1 MNKKRILYAE
11 DDVTLAFLT
20 KDGLESYYEVIHCE
34 NGQDAIDLF
43 KSQSFDACV
52 LDVVMPFKDGFE
64 LAKEIRAINS
74 EIPILFLSAKTLKE
88 DRIKGLKIGADDY
101 LIKPFSLEELQLK
114 LEVFLQRSQKN
125 TLPKTTQVINIGSYT
140 FDSQN
145 FILKNEHFNHQ
156 LTEREKDLLLLF
168 SQNTNQ
174 VLKREQILKH
184 LWGNDDYFS
193 GRSLDVFISRL
204 RKYFQDDKQVNFE
217 NIPRVGFKMIMN

>member
-1 MNKKRILYAE
+1 MSKKRILYAE

-20 KDGLESYYEVIHCE
+20 KDGLEAYYDVIHCE

-52 LDVVMPFKDGFE
+52 FDVVMPIKDGFE
-64 LAKEIRAINS
+64 LAKEIREINT

-114 LEVFLQRSQKN
+114 LEIFLQRSQKN
-125 TLPKTTQVINIGSYT
+125 SISKPSQIVEIGSYF
-140 FDSQN
+140 FDNQN
-145 FILKNEHFNHQ
+145 FILKNKTQTHQ

-168 SQNTNQ
+168 SQNPNQ

-204 RKYFQDDKQVNFE
+204 RKYFQDDEAVSFE
-217 NIPRVGFKMIMN
+217 NIPRVGFKMTLK

>member
-1 MNKKRILYAE
+1 MSKKRILYAE

-20 KDGLESYYEVIHCE
+20 KDGLEAYYEVIHCE
-34 NGQDAIDLF
+34 NGQEAIDLF

-52 LDVVMPFKDGFE
+52 LDVVMPIKDGFE
-64 LAKEIRAINS
+64 LAQDIRAINT

-114 LEVFLQRSQKN
+114 LEVFLQRSQKTN
-125 TLPKTTQVINIGSYT
+125 VSKYNQIITIGSYN
-140 FDSQN
+140 FDSEN
-145 FILKNEHFNHQ
+145 FVLKNNHFSHQ

-168 SQNTNQ
+168 SQQPNQ
-174 VLKREQILKH
+174 VIKREQILKH
-184 LWGNDDYFS
+184 LWGSDDYFA

-204 RKYFQDDKQVNFE
+204 RKYFQDDDLVQFE
-217 NIPRVGFKMIMN
+217 NIPRVGFKMKLN